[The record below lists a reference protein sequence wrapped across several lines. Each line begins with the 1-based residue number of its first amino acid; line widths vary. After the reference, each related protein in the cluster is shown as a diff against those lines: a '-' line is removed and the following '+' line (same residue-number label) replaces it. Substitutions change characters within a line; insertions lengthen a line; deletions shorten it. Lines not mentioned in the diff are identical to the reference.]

1 MPWSCH
7 YYMDYQDMWI
17 RPHNWNLPRTL
28 YHHRHIIWTTRSIT
42 HYADVFFDCNTFWR
56 YHSSYD
62 PGMHLEIVPLFV
74 FTWHPIQAIFTGRIY
89 MFSGSLY
96 LPVICWLMSAY
107 VFLGTIVIA
116 AETLRLK
123 SLEDFEVQYAWL
135 ITSVFIVTACV
146 DVIIAASMCYL
157 LQRQRS
163 AALRR
168 WYSLNLHCS
177 TFASAANFA

>member
-1 MPWSCH
+1 
-7 YYMDYQDMWI
+7 
-17 RPHNWNLPRTL
+17 
-28 YHHRHIIWTTRSIT
+28 
-42 HYADVFFDCNTFWR
+42 
-56 YHSSYD
+56 
-62 PGMHLEIVPLFV
+62 
-74 FTWHPIQAIFTGRIY
+74 
-89 MFSGSLY
+89 
-96 LPVICWLMSAY
+96 MSAY

-168 WYSLNLHCS
+168 
-177 TFASAANFA
+177 